1 MMMNGPDAGAS
12 AALDQRI
19 LVASILVAAI
29 ATSVVVFAV
38 IGTILATTS
47 GGAMP
52 AGLLV
57 GIVSAAFFALL
68 TSVIVRRINYQPVR
82 LRQVYEAA
90 GEAGLATH
98 MLRTTIVS
106 AALAEAVGIF
116 GLMLGI
122 MSGDTYYL
130 YALCAIALLGV
141 LSNFPRAR
149 SWRELSY
156 EISAQTDAGAPAG
169 GLGIGSAR

>member
-1 MMMNGPDAGAS
+1 M
-12 AALDQRI
+12 
-19 LVASILVAAI
+19 
-29 ATSVVVFAV
+29 
-38 IGTILATTS
+38 
-47 GGAMP
+47 
-52 AGLLV
+52 
-57 GIVSAAFFALL
+57 
-68 TSVIVRRINYQPVR
+68 SVIFRRINYQPIR
-82 LRQVYEAA
+82 LRQVFDSG
-90 GEAGLATH
+90 GEAGLANH

-149 SWRELSY
+149 RWRELSY